1 MSDTKKRPYVR
12 TLRAYVVTSEDED
25 RIVRAHTPAEA
36 LKHCTPTFSV
46 RAATHDDIIELMAA
60 GVAVETVGGCIPEA
74 IPAHHPDAPGLTD

>member
-1 MSDTKKRPYVR
+1 MSDKKRQYVR
-12 TLRAYVVTSEDED
+12 TLKAYVVTSEDEE

-60 GVAVETVGGCIPEA
+60 GVAVETVGLPEA
-74 IPAHHPDAPGLTD
+74 VPAEAPGLTD

>member
-1 MSDTKKRPYVR
+1 MSDKKRQYVR
-12 TLRAYVVTSEDED
+12 PLRAYIVTSEDEE

-46 RAATHDDIIELMAA
+46 RAASHDDIIWLMAA
-60 GVAVETVGGCIPEA
+60 GVAVETVGGCESEA

>member
-1 MSDTKKRPYVR
+1 MSDTKKRAYKRP
-12 TLRAYVVTSEDED
+12 LRAYVVTSEDED

-60 GVAVETVGGCIPEA
+60 GVPVETVGLPEA
-74 IPAHHPDAPGLTD
+74 VQADEHDVLVD

>member
-1 MSDTKKRPYVR
+1 MSEDQKRAYKRP
-12 TLRAYVVTSEDED
+12 LKAYIVTSEDEE

-60 GVAVETVGGCIPEA
+60 GVAVETVGLPEA
-74 IPAHHPDAPGLTD
+74 VPAEAAGLTD